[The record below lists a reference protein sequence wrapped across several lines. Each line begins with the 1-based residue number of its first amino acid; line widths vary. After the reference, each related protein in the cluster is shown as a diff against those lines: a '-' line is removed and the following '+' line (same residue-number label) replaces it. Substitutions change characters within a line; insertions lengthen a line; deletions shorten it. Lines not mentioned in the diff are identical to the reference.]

1 MDARMAF
8 ENLTENP
15 QESTIALTIVGLLL
29 AQGLNAINAGVL
41 GRTLFYLGE
50 VVTTIAVLTAAN
62 EAEENILAKQVEAT
76 KENKITTVSKEDT
89 AKTDEDN
96 IRVIISE
103 LQQQN
108 QYLQDQIWAL
118 QEELLSIQNKH

>member
-1 MDARMAF
+1 MAF

-15 QESTIALTIVGLLL
+15 QDSTIVLTIIGLLL
-29 AQGLNAINAGVL
+29 AQGLNAVNAGLL
-41 GRTLFYLGE
+41 GRILIYLGE
-50 VVTTIAVLTAAN
+50 VVALIAVLTAAK
-62 EAEENILAKQVEAT
+62 EAEEDIPAKQVEAT
-76 KENKITTVSKEDT
+76 KENKIATVSKEDA

-96 IRVIISE
+96 IRLIISE
-103 LQQQN
+103 LQQRN

>member
-1 MDARMAF
+1 MAF

-15 QESTIALTIVGLLL
+15 QDSTIVLTIVGLFL
-29 AQGLNAINAGVL
+29 AQGLNAVNAGLL
-41 GRTLFYLGE
+41 GRILIYLGE
-50 VVTTIAVLTAAN
+50 VVALIAVLTAAK
-62 EAEENILAKQVEAT
+62 EAEENTLAKQVEAT
-76 KENKITTVSKEDT
+76 KENKITTVSKEDA

-103 LQQQN
+103 LQQRN

-118 QEELLSIQNKH
+118 QEELLRIQNKQ

>member
-1 MDARMAF
+1 MAF

-15 QESTIALTIVGLLL
+15 QDSTIVLTIIGLLL
-29 AQGLNAINAGVL
+29 AQGLNAVNAGLL
-41 GRTLFYLGE
+41 GRILIYIGE
-50 VVTTIAVLTAAN
+50 VVALIAVLTAAK
-62 EAEENILAKQVEAT
+62 EAEEDIPAKQVEAT
-76 KENKITTVSKEDT
+76 KENKIATVSKEDA

-96 IRVIISE
+96 IRLIISE
-103 LQQQN
+103 LQQRN